1 MPIKLNKGNINSYL
15 NDISIFNFVQKNI
28 PNLKGKVL
36 DIGCGKQKFK
46 KIITES
52 NNVDKYIGLDL
63 EEGKFVYSVKA
74 DVYWDGI
81 TIPISDES
89 IDSILLLEVLE
100 HCPDPKI
107 VINEAFRVLKK
118 DGVILISTPFIYQL
132 HGVPFDYSRPTP
144 FGLRHLLENIG
155 FVEIKVAGS
164 GGYDASLGQMIGI
177 WISHRKMPLIVR
189 KIMKLIFVPVFK
201 ILLWTD
207 KKYNQEK
214 IEENSITPG
223 VLVVAYK

>member
-118 DGVILISTPFIYQL
+118 GGVILISTPFIYQL